1 MIWISSISKK
11 QLKQLKTVQKKA
23 LRIVFSKKYNAHTD
37 GLFEKGRITKVENI
51 FEKEALVMTHKF
63 QKKELPTAIKQLYEN
78 SLDDSSVKTR
88 QSTACNLRPKC
99 QLKEGN
105 LMFDVLDSWNKAV
118 YTVRNEKS
126 LKSVKKTILAKKN
139 SYLPCSKL
147 NCYSCG

>member
-23 LRIVFSKKYNAHTD
+23 LQIVFSKKYNAHTD

-105 LMFDVLDSWNKAV
+105 LMFDVLDSWNKANSI
-118 YTVRNEKS
+118 VRNG
-126 LKSVKKTILAKKN
+126 V
-139 SYLPCSKL
+139 
-147 NCYSCG
+147 